1 MHAQVRAHSS
11 RNSSLEAAGVP
22 RQSPTDAK
30 RPVGVISLIG
40 GYGGTPSRD
49 HFSGR
54 GRNGKAMSRLG
65 APPTW
70 PLRLAREALDLL
82 AGVVFF
88 SGTRKSGKQP
98 VGIAAAIA
106 EFTLRDLGIIELA
119 QPRIGLA
126 IEEGEEGIAL
136 AARHRRYLMQRAAGK
151 DHGAAMRRAIAAGA
165 EFREGE
171 IAAS

>member
-1 MHAQVRAHSS
+1 MRSKCETRSTTGSPPMRGRSTMRQVPRRRSSASLLLIFQVAWRRQPVHARVRAHSS

-22 RQSPTDAK
+22 RQTPTDAK

-49 HFSGR
+49 HFSWR
-54 GRNGKAMSRLG
+54 SRNGKAMSRLG

-70 PLRLAREALDLL
+70 PSRSAREALDLL

-88 SGTRKSGKQP
+88 CGTRKSGKQP

-119 QPRIGLA
+119 QP
-126 IEEGEEGIAL
+126 
-136 AARHRRYLMQRAAGK
+136 
-151 DHGAAMRRAIAAGA
+151 
-165 EFREGE
+165 
-171 IAAS
+171 